1 MPTIVMSIQQNKVS
15 TAFDDIFLLILLP
28 TNPPTTPEKIMVASM
43 KISISGM
50 EEVAKENIKL
60 AVWAKKIIY
69 NEFKAAVL
77 VFIEKKK

>member
-1 MPTIVMSIQQNKVS
+1 
-15 TAFDDIFLLILLP
+15 
-28 TNPPTTPEKIMVASM
+28 MVASM

-50 EEVAKENIKL
+50 EEVAKENIKQ